1 MATTQITDESL
12 EAVKALAEAATSG
25 RWSVSRGDDAASV
38 RTPAGSLT
46 WDDHGGEVFTAEDAA
61 FIAATDPQFIL
72 DLIANRNYW
81 KQQAADNLRMAEEQ
95 HAQALQG

>member
-1 MATTQITDESL
+1 MTTTQITDQSL
-12 EAVKALAEAATSG
+12 KAVKALAEAATSG
-25 RWSVSRGDDAASV
+25 RWSVRRGDDAASV
-38 RTPAGSLT
+38 RTPDGSLT

-72 DLIANRNYW
+72 DLIADRNYW

-95 HAQALQG
+95 YAQALQG